1 MRITTQSRMFFVKSF
16 KGLPS
21 LRRMPGMQDW
31 GHATTSEN
39 PSPAGKAQNC
49 GPVRHSGWPSGHW
62 WNVLMRIPVFGFKSG
77 AAFAAC
83 FSACFRPAGH
93 RQSLQCPAMELSE
106 RQRKYLRGLGHAL
119 NPVLLLGQHG
129 VTPAVV
135 AEMQRALHDH
145 ELIKVKFR
153 GSDRDAR
160 DAGLAELA
168 TATGSSL
175 VQRIGHTAL
184 YYKRRID
191 RPGIVIPDA

>member
-1 MRITTQSRMFFVKSF
+1 
-16 KGLPS
+16 
-21 LRRMPGMQDW
+21 
-31 GHATTSEN
+31 
-39 PSPAGKAQNC
+39 
-49 GPVRHSGWPSGHW
+49 
-62 WNVLMRIPVFGFKSG
+62 VFGFKSG
-77 AAFAAC
+77 AAFAPC
-83 FSACFRPAGH
+83 FSACGTAAIFTI
-93 RQSLQCPAMELSE
+93 PAMELSE
-106 RQRKYLRGLGHAL
+106 RQRRYLRGLGHAL

-153 GSDRDAR
+153 GADRDAR

>member
-1 MRITTQSRMFFVKSF
+1 
-16 KGLPS
+16 
-21 LRRMPGMQDW
+21 
-31 GHATTSEN
+31 
-39 PSPAGKAQNC
+39 
-49 GPVRHSGWPSGHW
+49 
-62 WNVLMRIPVFGFKSG
+62 
-77 AAFAAC
+77 
-83 FSACFRPAGH
+83 
-93 RQSLQCPAMELSE
+93 MELSE

-129 VTPAVV
+129 VTPAVI
-135 AEMQRALHDH
+135 AEMQRALQDH

-153 GSDRDAR
+153 GADRDAR

-175 VQRIGHTAL
+175 VHRIGHTAL